1 MSVHTVSVKK
11 KKHVSADEV
20 LPSLTCSRSQR
31 SHRGRQA
38 AGSAE
43 SVWSGQQRSGK
54 LRTVRVHS
62 RRIQQ
67 PALSLQRQTH
77 CSASQA
83 ERQLEKRD
91 GRHTDGPRGIYRDG
105 WAIGKAA
112 GVVSPQLSPGE
123 AESLPCLS
131 LWLFHNFSLSS
142 PLATCHLLFSPHSS
156 VSPPSPAAS
165 CSISLLHHPIHSSS
179 LCCYQLSSSPPSSP
193 CPGSGCACRLRR
205 FCQGV
210 CKDQRKV
217 LQCRWR
223 RRLFIAVLGPA
234 QTITPIQKKDM
245 II

>member
-1 MSVHTVSVKK
+1 MKRGKSKISISIEKKLHLKKHFLQISVCTYCECKE

-91 GRHTDGPRGIYRDG
+91 GRHTDGQKTEEASTETDG
-105 WAIGKAA
+105 
-112 GVVSPQLSPGE
+112 
-123 AESLPCLS
+123 
-131 LWLFHNFSLSS
+131 
-142 PLATCHLLFSPHSS
+142 
-156 VSPPSPAAS
+156 
-165 CSISLLHHPIHSSS
+165 
-179 LCCYQLSSSPPSSP
+179 
-193 CPGSGCACRLRR
+193 R
-205 FCQGV
+205 
-210 CKDQRKV
+210 
-217 LQCRWR
+217 
-223 RRLFIAVLGPA
+223 
-234 QTITPIQKKDM
+234 
-245 II
+245 